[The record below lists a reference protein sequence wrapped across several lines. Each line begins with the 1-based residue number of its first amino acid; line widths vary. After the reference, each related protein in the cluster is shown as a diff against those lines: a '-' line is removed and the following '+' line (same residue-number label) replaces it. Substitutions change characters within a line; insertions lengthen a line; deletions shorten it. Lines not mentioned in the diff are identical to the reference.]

1 MKKVKLL
8 NIYIDNLL
16 PSELLEQ
23 LKSGIVFTPNVDH
36 IIKLQKDHDFINAY
50 NIANYKLCDSQIL
63 IYASQF

>member
-36 IIKLQKDHDFINAY
+36 IIKLQKDHDFIML
-50 NIANYKLCDSQIL
+50 IILLITNYVTVK
-63 IYASQF
+63 Y